1 MAIDKN
7 YKPTER
13 DFFQFNAWCKSKN
26 IRPRLLRKF
35 KSEQDYEAFMIEAQ
49 DKYMYCESGRTFSKD
64 REKVPADI
72 LEKAKTDG
80 VVQQDKDGNWR
91 IISLKDGE
99 FWNAHYQTKESAE
112 AALRGYH
119 AQKGFSMKYNH
130 ERANKL
136 YAYLLTAGF
145 KRFDKNDYSSWMGA
159 EKFGNLDPLILKFGK
174 GSVILYCMD
183 DELGPVINII
193 SRVGDNLSIPIGELS
208 NQTLSTFCDKSFSNL
223 YNDLP
228 RNEHDQISVDE
239 SIPEGTTEGFYDDF
253 MFYPS
258 KGDWKLDF
266 MNSDYGDREMDAV
279 VIVEDGIA
287 EIYAVDDFV
296 KGKKSKDQK

>member
-26 IRPRLLRKF
+26 IRPRLLGKF

-72 LEKAKTDG
+72 LEKAKTEG
-80 VVQQDKDGNWR
+80 VVQQDQDGNWR

-99 FWNAHYQTKESAE
+99 FWNAHYQTKASAE

-119 AQKGFSMKYNH
+119 AQKGFSNESQNFASLKKFLINAGAIKPTGSML
-130 ERANKL
+130 RSGDITSDDVVIKL
-136 YAYLLTAGF
+136 PKGGTLGTAI
-145 KRFDKNDYSSWMGA
+145 NDNG
-159 EKFGNLDPLILKFGK
+159 EK
-174 GSVILYCMD
+174 VLY
-183 DELGPVINII
+183 INT
-193 SRVGDNLSIPIGELS
+193 GDSEDWLSIPI
-208 NQTLSTFCDKSFSNL
+208 STIFKLADKSFSNL

>member
-13 DFFQFNAWCKSKN
+13 DFFQFNAWIKGKN
-26 IRPRLLRKF
+26 LRPRLLGKF
-35 KSEQDYEAFMIEAQ
+35 KSEQDYESFMIEAQ

-99 FWNAHYQTKESAE
+99 FWNAHYQTKESAK

-119 AQKGFSMKYNH
+119 AQKGFS
-130 ERANKL
+130 
-136 YAYLLTAGF
+136 
-145 KRFDKNDYSSWMGA
+145 
-159 EKFGNLDPLILKFGK
+159 
-174 GSVILYCMD
+174 
-183 DELGPVINII
+183 
-193 SRVGDNLSIPIGELS
+193 
-208 NQTLSTFCDKSFSNL
+208 NL
-223 YNDLP
+223 YNNLP